1 VVMTQERHHGF
12 WFARFVRESGVMM
25 SLVASVL
32 ALTLFTHVAT
42 CDPCYD
48 DDVCAAARIDNVAK
62 FAAAKIVEVG
72 KAKGDATVLPVPQR
86 SATAVA
92 ILPTAAELH
101 TIGAGFFDISEPLHR
116 NSALA
121 HRRTVVLLV

>member
-1 VVMTQERHHGF
+1 MSQERHRNL
-12 WFARFVRESGVMM
+12 WFARFARGCNVMM
-25 SLVASVL
+25 SLFASVL

-62 FAAAKIVEVG
+62 FTVAKIVEIG
-72 KAKGDATVLPVPQR
+72 KAKGDTTVFLQPQR
-86 SATAVA
+86 SVSAVA
-92 ILPTAAELH
+92 VLPTALEWHA
-101 TIGAGFFDISEPLHR
+101 IGAGFSGIQEPLHR
-116 NSALA
+116 NSTLA